1 LRPGNYASWGGIHL
15 ASCRAVLE
23 GIGKKRESVFCTF
36 GGHCRFT
43 TTDRASALDALM
55 ASPQSG
61 AEGAGAK
68 LPKDRNCPFC
78 GQAFTSSSLGR
89 HLDLYIKSKNPK
101 PPDGVH
107 NVDEIRKLRGN
118 ITRRQSRV
126 ASIKRD
132 SSVPAGPASARYSID
147 ERIAST
153 PDSLRRVNWSVNRP
167 GWEATGVMND
177 LPPRLEPR
185 PVDRRDSSKR
195 EQLKADLDQ
204 RQKLAD
210 ELDTGRAAQLALKE
224 ILDTV
229 RNAEASATG
238 RHLFDEF
245 DFFQQSFPALC
256 LRLLS
261 PSAQHDSSLVITA
274 NDSWS
279 STIPWD
285 RQKDALSRVVEAR
298 GQFLRRKDSLL
309 STTYDETSSASIN
322 LDKFHDHITKVFDL
336 WRSLPDRNRHDIWQR
351 EILRSYAR
359 MENDLKE
366 ARSTIAA
373 LKRDAELMSK
383 RLSRGNNILSPAQ
396 GAFETSMQYTQ
407 SPISMSND
415 ALKDLGRQGLS
426 TREWEYERLL
436 DRWKNIVREERRSS
450 SGLQAQRNF
459 ATPSTRAMDAQGTLA
474 INGARGSTASR
485 SASVTSAMSAA
496 APTRTESIDSAGQD
510 ADAEGEEEDMEA
522 DNVAPDAH
530 SYTRKSHEQNS
541 TPQQNNGER
550 TIHVHPSSASHS
562 LPDPRLMGVQPPPQA
577 RLDQNYKWPQH
588 QTAPMPPYQPHPD
601 QSAGKRLPPG
611 PDSWHA
617 EFHHAVSHNMEGLE
631 GPATTNAPTSV
642 S

>member
-1 LRPGNYASWGGIHL
+1 
-15 ASCRAVLE
+15 
-23 GIGKKRESVFCTF
+23 
-36 GGHCRFT
+36 
-43 TTDRASALDALM
+43 
-55 ASPQSG
+55 
-61 AEGAGAK
+61 
-68 LPKDRNCPFC
+68 
-78 GQAFTSSSLGR
+78 
-89 HLDLYIKSKNPK
+89 
-101 PPDGVH
+101 
-107 NVDEIRKLRGN
+107 
-118 ITRRQSRV
+118 
-126 ASIKRD
+126 
-132 SSVPAGPASARYSID
+132 
-147 ERIAST
+147 
-153 PDSLRRVNWSVNRP
+153 
-167 GWEATGVMND
+167 MND

-510 ADAEGEEEDMEA
+510 ADAEGEERTWKPIMLRLTHTPILGSPTSRTRRLSRTTEKGQFM
-522 DNVAPDAH
+522 
-530 SYTRKSHEQNS
+530 YTQAVHHTVYQTLDSWVCSRHRRHVWIRITSGLSIKQHQCR
-541 TPQQNNGER
+541 R
-550 TIHVHPSSASHS
+550 TSRILIKVQARGCHQVQTHGMPSSIMRYRITWKDWKVQR
-562 LPDPRLMGVQPPPQA
+562 PQMRPRL
-577 RLDQNYKWPQH
+577 
-588 QTAPMPPYQPHPD
+588 
-601 QSAGKRLPPG
+601 SAEVIRRS
-611 PDSWHA
+611 DR
-617 EFHHAVSHNMEGLE
+617 
-631 GPATTNAPTSV
+631 T
-642 S
+642 